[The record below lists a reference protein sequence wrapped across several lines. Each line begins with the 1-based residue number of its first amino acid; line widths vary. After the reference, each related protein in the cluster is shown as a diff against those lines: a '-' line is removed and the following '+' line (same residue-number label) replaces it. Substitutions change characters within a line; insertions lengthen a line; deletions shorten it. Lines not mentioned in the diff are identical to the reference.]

1 MSAFGDYLAH
11 NIKPRVVCEECRD
24 ALSMRT
30 IFPVSGVMVLH
41 DGFECTGI
49 LPMRF
54 VALWLFLGYDESG
67 GCSQGYYS
75 LRLGS

>member
-1 MSAFGDYLAH
+1 LPAFGDDLAPT
-11 NIKPRVVCEECRD
+11 IKPRVARKVPRR
-24 ALSMRT
+24 AFFSRT

-49 LPMRF
+49 PPMRF

-67 GCSQGYYS
+67 GCGQGYYS
-75 LRLGS
+75 LRLCS